1 MPPLSLISPYVGKSG
16 PCILLFSIN
25 SSILSFLDSDGS
37 SIIAIVASIT
47 STKLCGGMLV
57 AIPTAIPVEPLTNK
71 FGTLVGRTDGSF
83 SDPS

>member
-16 PCILLFSIN
+16 PWILLFSIN

-57 AIPTAIPVEPLTNK
+57 EVLNAIIAEP
-71 FGTLVGRTDGSF
+71 
-83 SDPS
+83 